1 MRGGSRDLKENV
13 TGINKMILN
22 KDKLER
28 QYVYIYLKRFF
39 DVILSLIGLI
49 VLAIPFLIIAAF
61 VKFCDGGPVLYTQE
75 RVGKDGR
82 RFQIYKFRS
91 MYVDADK
98 LLEKLKEQNEV
109 TGPMFKM
116 KNDPRITSVGRF
128 LRKTSLDE
136 LPQLWNVLRGDM
148 SLVGPRPPLPRE
160 VAKYSEYDL
169 QRLWVIP
176 GCTGLWQATERN
188 NVGFEEMVE
197 LDLEY
202 IQKRSLLF
210 DAKIILLTVVAII
223 HPNGAY

>member
-1 MRGGSRDLKENV
+1 MFLDKDELDRQSR
-13 TGINKMILN
+13 
-22 KDKLER
+22 
-28 QYVYIYLKRFF
+28 YIFLKRFF
-39 DVILSLIGLI
+39 DIVLSLVGLI
-49 VLAIPFLIIAAF
+49 ILAIPCLIIAILI
-61 VKFCDGGPVLYTQE
+61 KLCDGGPVLYTQA
-75 RVGKDGR
+75 RVGKDGKI
-82 RFQIYKFRS
+82 FKIYKFRS

-98 LLEKLKEQNEV
+98 LLDKLSEQNEV

-136 LPQLWNVLRGDM
+136 LPQLWNVLLGDM
-148 SLVGPRPPLPRE
+148 SLVGPRPPLPKE
-160 VAKYSEYDL
+160 VAKYSEYDR

-188 NVGFEEMVE
+188 DVGFDRMVE

-202 IQKRSLLF
+202 IQKRSLMF
-210 DAKIILLTVVAII
+210 DAKIILMTFWVII

>member
-13 TGINKMILN
+13 TGINKMILS

>member
-1 MRGGSRDLKENV
+1 MFLDKDELDRQSR
-13 TGINKMILN
+13 
-22 KDKLER
+22 
-28 QYVYIYLKRFF
+28 YIFLKRFF
-39 DVILSLIGLI
+39 DIVLSLVGLI
-49 VLAIPFLIIAAF
+49 ILAIPCLIIAIF
-61 VKFCDGGPVLYTQE
+61 IKLCDGGPVLYTQA
-75 RVGKDGR
+75 RVGKDGKI
-82 RFQIYKFRS
+82 FKIYKFRS

-98 LLEKLKEQNEV
+98 LLDKLSEQNEV

-136 LPQLWNVLRGDM
+136 LPQLWNVLLGDM
-148 SLVGPRPPLPRE
+148 SLVGPRPPLPKE
-160 VAKYSEYDL
+160 VAKYSEYDR

-188 NVGFEEMVE
+188 DVGFDRMVE

-202 IQKRSLLF
+202 IQKRSLMF
-210 DAKIILLTVVAII
+210 DAKIILMTFWVII

>member
-1 MRGGSRDLKENV
+1 MRGGSRDLEENV
-13 TGINKMILN
+13 TGINRMILN

-61 VKFCDGGPVLYTQE
+61 IKFCDGGPILYTQE

>member
-1 MRGGSRDLKENV
+1 MNERM
-13 TGINKMILN
+13 INN
-22 KDKLER
+22 KDVFLDKDELDR
-28 QYVYIYLKRFF
+28 QSRYIFLKRFF
-39 DVILSLIGLI
+39 DIVLSLVGLI
-49 VLAIPFLIIAAF
+49 ILAIPCLIIAIF
-61 VKFCDGGPVLYTQE
+61 IKLCDGGPVLYTQA
-75 RVGKDGR
+75 RVGKDGKI
-82 RFQIYKFRS
+82 FKIYKFRS

-98 LLEKLKEQNEV
+98 LLDKLSEQNEV

-136 LPQLWNVLRGDM
+136 LPQLWNVLLGDM
-148 SLVGPRPPLPRE
+148 SLVGPRPPLPKE
-160 VAKYSEYDL
+160 VAKYSEYDR

-188 NVGFEEMVE
+188 DVGFDRMVE

-202 IQKRSLLF
+202 IQKRSLMF
-210 DAKIILLTVVAII
+210 DAKIILMTFWVII

>member
-1 MRGGSRDLKENV
+1 MRGGSRDLKEKV
-13 TGINKMILN
+13 TEVKSIILN
-22 KDKLER
+22 KDELER
-28 QYVYIYLKRFF
+28 QYAYIYLKRFF
-39 DVILSLIGLI
+39 DVILSLIGLL
-49 VLAIPFLIIAAF
+49 VLAVPFLIIAAF

-82 RFQIYKFRS
+82 RFKIYKFRS

-98 LLEKLKEQNEV
+98 LLEKLKEKNEV

-160 VAKYSEYDL
+160 VANYSKYDL

-176 GCTGLWQATERN
+176 GITGL
-188 NVGFEEMVE
+188 
-197 LDLEY
+197 
-202 IQKRSLLF
+202 
-210 DAKIILLTVVAII
+210 
-223 HPNGAY
+223 

>member
-1 MRGGSRDLKENV
+1 MFLDKDELDRQSR
-13 TGINKMILN
+13 
-22 KDKLER
+22 
-28 QYVYIYLKRFF
+28 YIFLKRFF
-39 DVILSLIGLI
+39 DIVLSLVGLI
-49 VLAIPFLIIAAF
+49 ILAIPCLIIAIF
-61 VKFCDGGPVLYTQE
+61 IKLCDGGPVLYTQA
-75 RVGKDGR
+75 RVGKDGKI
-82 RFQIYKFRS
+82 FKIYKFRS

-98 LLEKLKEQNEV
+98 LLDKLSEQNEV

-136 LPQLWNVLRGDM
+136 LPQLWNVLLGDM
-148 SLVGPRPPLPRE
+148 SLVGPRPPLPKE
-160 VAKYSEYDL
+160 VAKYSEYDR

-188 NVGFEEMVE
+188 DVGFDRMVE

-202 IQKRSLLF
+202 IQKRSLMF
-210 DAKIILLTVVAII
+210 DAKIILMTFWVIV

>member
-1 MRGGSRDLKENV
+1 MRGDSRDLEKNV
-13 TGINKMILN
+13 TGVNRMILN

-91 MYVDADK
+91 MYVDAGK

-188 NVGFEEMVE
+188 NVGFEEMVK

-223 HPNGAY
+223 HPNRVY

>member
-1 MRGGSRDLKENV
+1 MEENV
-13 TGINKMILN
+13 TGINRMILN

-61 VKFCDGGPVLYTQE
+61 IKFCDGGPILYTQE

-169 QRLWVIP
+169 QCLWVIP

>member
-1 MRGGSRDLKENV
+1 
-13 TGINKMILN
+13 MILN
-22 KDKLER
+22 KDNLEQ

-49 VLAIPFLIIAAF
+49 VLAIPFLIIATF
-61 VKFCDGGPVLYTQE
+61 VRFCDGGPVLYTQE

-160 VAKYSEYDL
+160 VAKYSKYDL

-210 DAKIILLTVVAII
+210 DAKIILLTVIAII

>member
-1 MRGGSRDLKENV
+1 MNERM
-13 TGINKMILN
+13 INN
-22 KDKLER
+22 KDVFLDKDELDR
-28 QYVYIYLKRFF
+28 QSRYIFLKRFF
-39 DVILSLIGLI
+39 DIVLSLVGLI
-49 VLAIPFLIIAAF
+49 ILAIPCLIIAILI
-61 VKFCDGGPVLYTQE
+61 KLCDGGPVLYTQA
-75 RVGKDGR
+75 RVGKDGKI
-82 RFQIYKFRS
+82 FKIYKFRS

-98 LLEKLKEQNEV
+98 LLDKLSEQNEV

-136 LPQLWNVLRGDM
+136 LPQLWNVLLGDM
-148 SLVGPRPPLPRE
+148 SLVGPRPPLPKE
-160 VAKYSEYDL
+160 VAKYSEYDR

-188 NVGFEEMVE
+188 DVGFDRMVE

-202 IQKRSLLF
+202 IQKRSLMF
-210 DAKIILLTVVAII
+210 DAKIILMTFWVII

>member
-1 MRGGSRDLKENV
+1 M
-13 TGINKMILN
+13 INN
-22 KDKLER
+22 KDVFLDKDELDR
-28 QYVYIYLKRFF
+28 QSRYIFLKRFF
-39 DVILSLIGLI
+39 DIVLSLVGLI
-49 VLAIPFLIIAAF
+49 ILAIPCLIIAIF
-61 VKFCDGGPVLYTQE
+61 IKLCDGGPVLYTQA
-75 RVGKDGR
+75 RVGKDGKI
-82 RFQIYKFRS
+82 FKIYKFRS

-98 LLEKLKEQNEV
+98 LLDKLSEQNEV

-136 LPQLWNVLRGDM
+136 LPQLWNVLLGDM
-148 SLVGPRPPLPRE
+148 SLVGPRPPLPKE
-160 VAKYSEYDL
+160 VAKYSEYDR

-188 NVGFEEMVE
+188 DVGFDRMVE

-202 IQKRSLLF
+202 IQKRSLMF
-210 DAKIILLTVVAII
+210 DAKIILMTFWVII

>member
-1 MRGGSRDLKENV
+1 MRGGSRDLKEKV
-13 TGINKMILN
+13 TEVKSIILN
-22 KDKLER
+22 KDELER
-28 QYVYIYLKRFF
+28 QYAYIYLKRFF
-39 DVILSLIGLI
+39 DVILSLSGLL
-49 VLAIPFLIIAAF
+49 VLSLLFLIIAAF

-82 RFQIYKFRS
+82 RFKIYKFRS

-98 LLEKLKEQNEV
+98 LLEKLKEKNEV

-160 VAKYSEYDL
+160 VANYSKYDL

-176 GCTGLWQATERN
+176 GITGLWQATERN

-202 IQKRSLLF
+202 IKKRSLLF
-210 DAKIILLTVVAII
+210 DAKIILLTIIAII

>member
-1 MRGGSRDLKENV
+1 
-13 TGINKMILN
+13 MIQ
-22 KDKLER
+22 D
-28 QYVYIYLKRFF
+28 VYIYLKRFF

-61 VKFCDGGPVLYTQE
+61 IKFCDGGPILYTQE

>member
-1 MRGGSRDLKENV
+1 MEENV
-13 TGINKMILN
+13 TGINRMILN

-61 VKFCDGGPVLYTQE
+61 IKFCDGGPILYTQE

-176 GCTGLWQATERN
+176 GYTGLWQATERN

>member
-1 MRGGSRDLKENV
+1 MRGGSRDLKEKV
-13 TGINKMILN
+13 TEGKSIILN
-22 KDKLER
+22 KDELER
-28 QYVYIYLKRFF
+28 QYAYIYLKRVF
-39 DVILSLIGLI
+39 DVILSLIGLL
-49 VLAIPFLIIAAF
+49 VLSLLFLIIAAF

-82 RFQIYKFRS
+82 RFKIYKFRS

-98 LLEKLKEQNEV
+98 LLEKLKEKNQV

-128 LRKTSLDE
+128 LRKISLDE

-160 VAKYSEYDL
+160 VANYSKYDL

-176 GCTGLWQATERN
+176 GITGLWQATERN

-202 IQKRSLLF
+202 IKKRSLLF
-210 DAKIILLTVVAII
+210 DAKIILLTIIAII